1 MTERISLSF
10 DEFLRQCNDAKSTE
24 EGDQALFRATAGQEW
39 QRLKDRL
46 RKITD
51 GKRLGADHFEWC
63 PYPAPYPD
71 FIKLKD
77 VALCFESGTVVGDAA
92 QKYRIV
98 FARRPLRSG
107 EMWANSEPIPAE
119 RWWLA
124 LEPADG
130 VLYWHVKESQIRM
143 TTEEF
148 ADHAAMRF
156 VEYQQRYVAAVKARY
171 PWASI

>member
-1 MTERISLSF
+1 MTEHSSLSF
-10 DEFLRQCNDAKSTE
+10 DEFLRQCNDAKSAE
-24 EGDQALFRATAGQEW
+24 DGDQALLRAAAAQEW

-46 RKITD
+46 RRITE
-51 GKRLGADHFEWC
+51 GKRLGADVFEWS

-92 QKYRIV
+92 QKYRLV
-98 FARRPLRSG
+98 FSRRPLRSG
-107 EMWANSEPIPAE
+107 EMWANAEPIPAE

-124 LEPADG
+124 LEAENG
-130 VLYWHVKESQIRM
+130 VLHWLVRENRLRM
-143 TTEEF
+143 KTEEF

-156 VEYQQRYVAAVKARY
+156 VEYHQRYAAAVKARY

>member
-1 MTERISLSF
+1 MDEPSALSF
-10 DEFLRQCNDAKSTE
+10 DEFLRRRNDAKSME
-24 EGDQALFRATAGQEW
+24 EGDNAHFRAAAAQEW

-46 RKITD
+46 RLITE
-51 GKRLGADHFEWC
+51 GKRLGADLFEWC

-107 EMWANSEPIPAE
+107 EMWANEAPIPAE
-119 RWWLA
+119 RWWLT
-124 LEPADG
+124 LEPEGDR
-130 VLYWHVKESQIRM
+130 LYWQVKESRM
-143 TTEEF
+143 RMPTEKF
-148 ADHAAMRF
+148 ADHAAMQF
-156 VEYQQRYVAAVKARY
+156 VEYQQRYLEAIKARY
-171 PWASI
+171 PWNSL